1 MTTTTADR
9 VRTLIEQS
17 GLSQGEFAERIGLD
31 KTKMSKSLSGTRR
44 FSSLDLARI
53 ADVTGANVDWL
64 ITGDE
69 NELAMAARVAS
80 GTSTATATAEARR
93 LAAVR
98 ADLAFLGYPQ
108 PWESPALPP
117 GTGGGY
123 ARAAEALAEV
133 TRARLAEHAFA
144 VTDADLA
151 GAIEATF
158 GADVAIADLGSDV
171 DGLAVG
177 NDEVKLILASTSS
190 VPWRQRF
197 TIAHELG
204 HLMARDDHG
213 LHVDED
219 IYAPE
224 HRRQPSEQRANAFAA
239 ALLMPVDM
247 LREAVGSSGLTDE
260 GFARLACQLRVSPSA
275 LAVRLSQ
282 LRLVAGSTFDR
293 FRGMTAQQAAQ
304 LAGAAPQLAAD
315 VAESRRPRTPGLLAR
330 DTYAAYMAGDA
341 TLRPYANLIGQ
352 DVDSLR
358 AALESV
364 VGGVAS

>member
-9 VRTLIEQS
+9 VRVLIEQS
-17 GLSQGEFAERIGLD
+17 GLGQGEFAEHIGLD

-53 ADVTGANVDWL
+53 AEVTGASVDWL

-69 NELAMAARVAS
+69 NELAMAARVAA

-98 ADLAFLGYPQ
+98 TDLVFLGYPQ
-108 PWESPALPP
+108 PWQPVAASSRGSA
-117 GTGGGY
+117 TH
-123 ARAAEALAEV
+123 RAEALAEAA
-133 TRARLAEHAFA
+133 RARLADHGFT
-144 VTDADLA
+144 VTDTDVAT
-151 GAIEATF
+151 AIEAAF
-158 GADVAIADLGSDV
+158 GADVAIADLGPDV

-177 NDEVKLILASTSS
+177 GHDVQLILASTSS

-204 HLMARDDHG
+204 HLLSQDDHG
-213 LHVDED
+213 LHLDED
-219 IYAPE
+219 IFAAE
-224 HRRQPSEQRANAFAA
+224 HRRRPSEQGANAFAA
-239 ALLMPVDM
+239 ALLMPTDL
-247 LREAVGSSGLTDE
+247 LRQAVGSTGLTDE
-260 GFARLACQLRVSPSA
+260 SFAALACRLRVSPSA

-293 FRGMTAQQAAQ
+293 FRGMTAQRAAQ
-304 LAGAAPQLAAD
+304 LAGAAAQHAAD
-315 VAESRRPRTPGLLAR
+315 VAESRRPRVPGLLAR
-330 DTYAAYMAGDA
+330 DTYAAYLAGDA

-352 DVDSLR
+352 DVETLR
-358 AALESV
+358 DAFESV
-364 VGGVAS
+364 DGGVAS